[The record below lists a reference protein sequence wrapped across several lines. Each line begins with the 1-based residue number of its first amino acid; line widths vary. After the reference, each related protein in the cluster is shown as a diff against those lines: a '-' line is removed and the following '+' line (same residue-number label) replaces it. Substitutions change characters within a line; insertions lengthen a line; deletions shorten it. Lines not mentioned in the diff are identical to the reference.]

1 MSISLYI
8 YKWNRQQW
16 ITRLAEVQFGTAAPI
31 STTGYAME
39 PMPYTVDGGAYTIQ
53 GSAFKGSMA

>member
-1 MSISLYI
+1 MEQTAVDHWAS
-8 YKWNRQQW
+8 
-16 ITRLAEVQFGTAAPI
+16 RLAEVQLGTAAPI
-31 STTGYAME
+31 STTGYAGYAME